1 MLSAPAPSAPGSQRF
16 PCTSF
21 IVGLH
26 CFNCRLHHSTF
37 CNVRALC
44 ECYRRRHF
52 GSSRPSAL
60 PPYPPLL
67 PVGTQRFPCTVF
79 NHGLHIIKCNQHQL
93 TFFNGRALCES
104 YLS

>member
-16 PCTSF
+16 PCTPF

-26 CFNCRLHHSTF
+26 CLICRLHHSTS

-44 ECYRRRHF
+44 ECYGRRHF
-52 GSSRPSAL
+52 GGSCPSAL

-67 PVGTQRFPCTVF
+67 PVAIQGFPCPSF
-79 NHGLHIIKCNQHQL
+79 FFCLLCLNCNNLNSFHSRL
-93 TFFNGRALCES
+93 R
-104 YLS
+104 